1 LRWPF
6 SIIASSWSEAP
17 EAFQAWLEKR
27 PDLYHE
33 VIRTRKFAGAEES
46 LLDDLVAHCLEDVED
61 DGASRVAGW
70 GYVSAGF
77 HTNFQDASGIE

>member
-6 SIIASSWSEAP
+6 SIIVSSWSEAP

-33 VIRTRKFAGAEES
+33 VRRTRQIQAIRGGRSQSSRRQPTAQQGAPGGLREVIVCRVGEDA
-46 LLDDLVAHCLEDVED
+46 DDLLA
-61 DGASRVAGW
+61 R
-70 GYVSAGF
+70 
-77 HTNFQDASGIE
+77 